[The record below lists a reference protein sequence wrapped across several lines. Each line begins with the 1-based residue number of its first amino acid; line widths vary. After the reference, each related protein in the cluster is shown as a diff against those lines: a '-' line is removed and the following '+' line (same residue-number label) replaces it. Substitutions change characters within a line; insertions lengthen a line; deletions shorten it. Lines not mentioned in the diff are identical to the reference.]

1 MNKVGRL
8 NCTTLNAAVQSFMQ
22 TIAHPI
28 LFVGG
33 GNMAHAI
40 ISGARKAGILDP
52 ERVGVIEPNL
62 DRHPLFKNAFTDT
75 ADAIHWLRMQDAEDA
90 TIILAVKPQK
100 LEAACAPVCEQIAQ
114 LPFKPL
120 AISILAGTRIEQI
133 EHALDHKA
141 RVIRVMPNTPAQIR
155 KAMSAISPSDE
166 ATEQDLELADQLFSS
181 IGKTITVSEDLMNAF
196 TAIAGSGPAYVFYLA
211 EAMIEAALQLGFDKQ
226 QAQTIVRQTVA
237 GSASLLDRSPEMP
250 RQLREQ
256 VTSKKGTT
264 EAATDVL
271 DDTGFT
277 DAIIRAIHAARH
289 RGIELGK

>member
-1 MNKVGRL
+1 
-8 NCTTLNAAVQSFMQ
+8 MQ
-22 TIAHPI
+22 TIIHPI
-28 LFVGG
+28 LFIGG

-40 ISGARKAGILDP
+40 ISGAQKAGVLDP
-52 ERVGVIEPNL
+52 KRVGIIEPSL

-75 ADAIHWLRMQDAEDA
+75 SDAIHWLRLLDAEDA
-90 TIILAVKPQK
+90 TIILAVKPQM
-100 LEAACAPVCEQIAQ
+100 LDAACTPIREQIAQ

-155 KAMSAISPSDE
+155 RGMSAISQSNE
-166 ATEQDLELADQLFSS
+166 ASEADIQLADRLFSS
-181 IGKTITVSEDLMNAF
+181 VGQTVIISEDLMNAF

-226 QAQTIVRQTVA
+226 QAQTIVRQTVF
-237 GSASLLDRSPEMP
+237 GSAKLLSKSPEMP

-256 VTSKKGTT
+256 VTSKNGTT
-264 EAATDVL
+264 EAATNTL
-271 DDTGFT
+271 DQSGVT
-277 DAIIRAIHAARH
+277 DAFIRAIHAARH
-289 RGIELGK
+289 RGAELGKSD

>member
-1 MNKVGRL
+1 MP
-8 NCTTLNAAVQSFMQ
+8 AVQYFMQ

-28 LFVGG
+28 LFIGG

-52 ERVGVIEPNL
+52 ERVGVIEPDIN
-62 DRHPLFKNAFTDT
+62 RHSLFSNAFADPS
-75 ADAIHWLRMQDAEDA
+75 DAIRWIRSRDADNA
-90 TIILAVKPQK
+90 TLILSVKPQM
-100 LEAACAPVCEQIAQ
+100 LDIACAPIREEIAQ

-120 AISILAGTRIEQI
+120 AISILAGTRVEQI

-141 RVIRVMPNTPAQIR
+141 RVIRVMPNMPAQIGR
-155 KAMSAISPSDE
+155 AMSAISPSDE

-211 EAMIEAALQLGFDKQ
+211 QAMIEAALQLGFDKQ
-226 QAQTIVRQTVA
+226 QAQTIVRQTVF
-237 GSASLLDRSPEMP
+237 GSASMLDQSPEMP
-250 RQLREQ
+250 RQLCEQ

-264 EAATDVL
+264 QAATDVL
-271 DDTGFT
+271 DDIGVT
-277 DAIIRAIHAARH
+277 DAFIRAIHAARH
-289 RGIELGK
+289 RGIELGKSD